1 MEYFKASFIAGTAFA
16 GRETQK
22 LELPHR

>member
-1 MEYFKASFIAGTAFA
+1 MEYFKASFFAGTGFA
-16 GRETQK
+16 RRETQK

>member
-1 MEYFKASFIAGTAFA
+1 MEHFKALFFA
-16 GRETQK
+16 DTGLASGETQK